1 MESAPPSRGTLRF
14 GAFEVDVQAGE
25 LRKSGRRIKLQEQPF
40 QLLRLLLEYPGQL
53 ITREELRNRIWPA
66 DTFVDFDHGLYNAMK
81 RLREALG
88 DSAENPRY
96 VETLAK
102 RGYRFVAPVEVAAA
116 EIPIPDA
123 AAAPWPS
130 TKRAARLRLG
140 LAIAGVLGLVAVVGA
155 LTRDSIERLWG
166 HVSAAPRAP
175 VIHSL
180 AVLPF
185 RNLSGDPAQEYFA
198 DGMTEELIIN
208 LSRIRSLRI
217 ISRTSVMP
225 YKDNRK
231 SLSGIAKD
239 LGVDAVVEGAVQR
252 SGDQVRIT
260 ARLVY
265 APEDKNLWAQSYERK
280 LPDVLVVQNQIAQ
293 EIASSIHA
301 EISPA
306 EKAAILESA
315 SINPKAYDAYL
326 KGDQYWARFTDE
338 DWRKSKQYF
347 EEAIQIDPKYA
358 RAYSALAGVLL
369 GLGWK
374 GNRPPDLQRIQSLA
388 EKALELDPSLDD
400 PHIMLGWVSLRKWD
414 LDESEKEFAR
424 AAEMAPNN
432 AHGLISYYNVLLI
445 NHKLPR
451 PVPDFLHLSQGSPNS
466 PDVLSAFGSFLVF
479 AGEPERAAEVC
490 RGAISL
496 QPDFAFAHYCLGRAL
511 MSSGKPELGIP
522 ELQLAAQKGGDIIY
536 FQSHLAQ
543 AYAMAGK
550 KREALQ
556 AIHDL
561 QNRPEADR
569 DYQIAL
575 VYSRLGDRA
584 KTLETLERA
593 YAKHNW
599 ELVYMGVD
607 PALEAF
613 RSEPRF
619 QKLMMGVGLPL

>member
-1 MESAPPSRGTLRF
+1 MESPSPARGTLRF
-14 GAFEVDVQAGE
+14 AAFEVDLRAGE

-40 QLLRLLLEYPGQL
+40 QILQLLLERPGEL
-53 ITREELRNRIWPA
+53 VTREELRNRIWSA
-66 DTFVDFDHGLYNAMK
+66 DTFVDFDHGLYNAIK

-88 DSAENPRY
+88 DSSENPVY

-102 RGYRFVAPVEVAAA
+102 RGYRFLAPVEVVSASAFSFG
-116 EIPIPDA
+116 PPP
-123 AAAPWPS
+123 APAP
-130 TKRAARLRLG
+130 ALNLARVRLG
-140 LAIAGVLGLVAVVGA
+140 LAIAAVAVLVALAGA
-155 LTRDSIERLWG
+155 LTRDSVERLWG
-166 HVSAAPRAP
+166 RVKAAPRGP
-175 VIHSL
+175 VIRSL

-185 RNLSGDPAQEYFA
+185 RNLSGDTSQEYFA

-208 LSRIRSLRI
+208 LSRIHSLRV

-225 YKDNRK
+225 YKENRK
-231 SLSGIAKD
+231 SLAGVAKE

-265 APEDKNLWAQSYERK
+265 APEDKNLWAQSYERRF
-280 LPDVLVVQNQIAQ
+280 PDILAVQSQIAQ
-293 EIASSIHA
+293 EIAASIHA
-301 EISPA
+301 EVSTEEREA
-306 EKAAILESA
+306 FSTSA
-315 SINPKAYDAYL
+315 GVDPRAYDAYL
-326 KGDQYWARFTDE
+326 KGDQYWARFTDD

-374 GNRPPDLQRIQSLA
+374 GNNPPNLQRIQSLA

-400 PHIMLGWVSLRKWD
+400 PHIMLGWVHLRKWD
-414 LDESEKEFAR
+414 LAASENEFSR
-424 AAEMAPNN
+424 AAELAPNN

-451 PVPDFLHLSQGSPNS
+451 PVPDFLHLGQGSPNS

-479 AGEPERAAEVC
+479 AGEPDRAAEVC

-511 MSSGKPELGIP
+511 MSAGKPEQGIP
-522 ELQLAAQKGGDIIY
+522 ELQLAAQKGGDIMY
-536 FQSHLAQ
+536 FHSHLAQ

-550 KREALQ
+550 KRDALQ
-556 AIHDL
+556 AIREL
-561 QNRPEADR
+561 ESRPEADR

-575 VYSRLGDRA
+575 VYSRLDDRA
-584 KTLETLERA
+584 KTLQMLEQA

-599 ELVYMGVD
+599 ELIYMGVD
-607 PALEAF
+607 PALESF
-613 RSEPRF
+613 RSDPRF
-619 QKLMMGVGLPL
+619 RSIMKRVGLPL